1 MVQLYGRDLISEA
14 KLKIK
19 DKSRVGFIS
28 STEKKKK
35 NTSKNPSVQ
44 MLERIL
50 DLLAIRIEYLNE
62 VFRERVEI
70 CTGQC

>member
-1 MVQLYGRDLISEA
+1 
-14 KLKIK
+14 
-19 DKSRVGFIS
+19 
-28 STEKKKK
+28 
-35 NTSKNPSVQ
+35 

-70 CTGQC
+70 CAGQC